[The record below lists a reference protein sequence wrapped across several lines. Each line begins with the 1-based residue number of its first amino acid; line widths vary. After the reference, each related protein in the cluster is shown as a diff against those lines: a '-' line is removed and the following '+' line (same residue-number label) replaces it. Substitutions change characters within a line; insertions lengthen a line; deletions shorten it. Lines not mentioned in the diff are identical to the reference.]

1 MPADFQSFTYSITS
15 SIRHSKYS
23 HIRFSTSIDTY
34 SFFANLASVL
44 GDIPNTF
51 IYSKNI
57 IKYKKSID
65 IYNISIDKDYSFI

>member
-34 SFFANLASVL
+34 SFFANLAKVIADMPTFSMRSVFFML
-44 GDIPNTF
+44 R
-51 IYSKNI
+51 
-57 IKYKKSID
+57 SI
-65 IYNISIDKDYSFI
+65 NSLNKGL